1 MHTQRVMYSYVGVQV
16 DLPRVPTS
24 VTLKAFTICAC
35 FDLPAR
41 ASVLNTIQ
49 YNGEYGCNFC
59 KQPGSTI
66 RTEKGGSVHAFFY
79 DVDCPNGPVRT
90 HKSQMMHAREAVETS
105 TVIRR
110 SAKIFP
116 NTDC

>member
-1 MHTQRVMYSYVGVQV
+1 M
-16 DLPRVPTS
+16 DLPGVPTS

-41 ASVLNTIQ
+41 ASVMNTIQ

-59 KQPGSTI
+59 EQPGSTVK
-66 RTEKGGSVHAFFY
+66 TERGGSVHAYFY

-90 HKSQMMHAREAVETS
+90 HESQKKHATKAVETN
-105 TVIRR
+105 TVVCT
-110 SAKIFP
+110 SAKILF
-116 NTDC
+116 